1 MQDLGFDLPLIQ
13 YLFEHRTPA
22 LTAFFQV
29 WTFLGDMAG
38 YILVVALL
46 FAAFDKRLAFRL
58 AVLVLLTMSLNH
70 LLKTGIA
77 NPRPFIVE
85 GTYLQKWAVSAS
97 TAELLAGEFSTP
109 SGHAMAG
116 AAFYGYLYLRAKHH
130 PWVKALAIAA
140 ILLLG
145 LSRPYLG
152 VHYLEDV
159 LMGWVLG
166 IGIALVAARRGERFA
181 AWWNRFAL
189 SRRMLS
195 VVGASLAVILA
206 TSLFHAASPFGP
218 PLPIVSYL
226 GFLTGILLAYPLEAS
241 WIGFDPRSASPVV
254 KALRFALGAGL
265 VIGTLALLDGVF
277 EALASDASL
286 LGMLLRYVR
295 YAMAG
300 IAGLLLA
307 PFLFVQF
314 GLAGRQ
320 EPSPQEAR
328 AA

>member
-1 MQDLGFDLPLIQ
+1 MHDLGFDLPLIQ

-22 LTAFFQV
+22 LTALFQAI
-29 WTFLGDMAG
+29 TFLGDIDG
-38 YILVVALL
+38 YILVIALL

-70 LLKTGIA
+70 LLKTLIA

-85 GTYLQKWAVSAS
+85 GTWLQKWAVSPRM
-97 TAELLAGEFSTP
+97 AELLAGEFSTP

-116 AAFYGYLYLRAKHH
+116 ASFYGYLFARVQNR
-130 PWVKALAIAA
+130 WVKAGAAAA

-152 VHYLEDV
+152 VHYFEDI
-159 LMGWVLG
+159 LLGWALG
-166 IGIALVAARRGERFA
+166 ILAALAAVRYGERVA
-181 AWWNRFAL
+181 RAWNRRPL
-189 SRRMLS
+189 SQQMLIVLAS
-195 VVGASLAVILA
+195 SLAVLLVTHPIY
-206 TSLFHAASPFGP
+206 ASSPYGP

-226 GFLTGILLAYPLEAS
+226 GFLSGILLAYPLEAK
-241 WIGFDPRSASPVV
+241 WIDFDPRRGAPLL
-254 KALRFALGAGL
+254 KLIRFALGAGL
-265 VIGTLALLDGVF
+265 VIGTLSLLDAVF
-277 EALASDASL
+277 EPIASDTSL

-307 PFLFVQF
+307 PLLFVRG
-314 GLAGRQ
+314 GLA
-320 EPSPQEAR
+320 AR
-328 AA
+328 RSAAA

>member
-1 MQDLGFDLPLIQ
+1 MHDLGFNLPLLQ

-22 LTAFFQV
+22 LTAFFSAF
-29 WTFLGDMAG
+29 TFLGDMEG

-46 FAAFDKRLAFRL
+46 FAAFDKRLGFRL
-58 AVLVLLTMSLNH
+58 AVLVLITMSLNH

-77 NPRPFIVE
+77 NPRPFITE
-85 GTYLQKWAVSAS
+85 GTYLQKWAVSPS
-97 TAELLAGEFSTP
+97 TAKLLAGEFSTP
-109 SGHAMAG
+109 SGHAMAC
-116 AAFYGYLYLRAKHH
+116 AAFYGYLYARAKRR
-130 PWVKALAIAA
+130 WLKAAAIAA
-140 ILLLG
+140 ILLVG

-166 IGIALVAARRGERFA
+166 GLIALVAVRQGERVA
-181 AWWNRFAL
+181 ARWNQRAL
-189 SRRMLS
+189 SQRMLIA
-195 VVGASLAVILA
+195 VGGSLAVILV
-206 TSLFHAASPFGP
+206 TQPLYAASPYGP

-226 GFLTGILLAYPLEAS
+226 GFLSGILLAYPLEAR
-241 WIGFDPRSASPVV
+241 WIGLDPRSRGPLV
-254 KALRFALGAGL
+254 KALRFAIGAGL
-265 VIGTLALLDGVF
+265 VIGTLALLDGIF
-277 EALASDASL
+277 EAIASDTSL
-286 LGMLLRYVR
+286 LGLLLRYVR

-307 PFLFVQF
+307 PFLFVRF

-320 EPSPQEAR
+320 DPSLQEAR

>member
-1 MQDLGFDLPLIQ
+1 MQDLDFDLPLIQ

-22 LTAFFQV
+22 LTAFFQA
-29 WTFLGDMAG
+29 WTFLGDMGG
-38 YILVVALL
+38 YILVVSLL

-85 GTYLQKWAVSAS
+85 GTYLEKWAVSAS
-97 TAELLAGEFSTP
+97 AARLLAGEFSTP

-116 AAFYGYLYLRAKHH
+116 ASFYGYLYMRVKH
-130 PWVKALAIAA
+130 PWVKAGAIAA

-166 IGIALVAARRGERFA
+166 IAIALVAARQDERFA

-189 SRRMLS
+189 SQRML
-195 VVGASLAVILA
+195 VVTGASLALILI
-206 TSLFHAASPFGP
+206 TQPLYAASPHGP

-226 GFLTGILLAYPLEAS
+226 GFLSGILLAHPLEAK
-241 WIGFDPRSASPVV
+241 WIGLDPRSRGGVV

-265 VIGTLALLDGVF
+265 VIATLALLDGLF
-277 EALASDASL
+277 EALASDTSL

-307 PFLFVQF
+307 PFLFVRF
-314 GLAGRQ
+314 GLAGRF
-320 EPSPQEAR
+320 EP